1 MRLSERDVARQVR
14 DFLEYRGWRCF
25 RWNVGLATNQQGTVT
40 RYGEKGM
47 ADLMFLYYDYDVEH
61 AGSALCLWIETKRE
75 GADLRP
81 EQVTWQL
88 KESKLG
94 ALIVTVDQ
102 YEKFLTWYRT
112 QFGWLHQERGQ
123 LALPV
128 ES

>member
-1 MRLSERDVARQVR
+1 MRLRERDVARQVR
-14 DFLEYRGWRCF
+14 DFLEAYGWRCF

-47 ADLMFLYYDYDVEH
+47 ADLMFLYYDYDAGHE
-61 AGSALCLWIETKRE
+61 GSALCLWVETKAE
-75 GADLRP
+75 GKDLRP

-102 YEKFLTWYRT
+102 FEKFRTWYRQ
-112 QFGWLHQERGQ
+112 QFEWLHRERGQ